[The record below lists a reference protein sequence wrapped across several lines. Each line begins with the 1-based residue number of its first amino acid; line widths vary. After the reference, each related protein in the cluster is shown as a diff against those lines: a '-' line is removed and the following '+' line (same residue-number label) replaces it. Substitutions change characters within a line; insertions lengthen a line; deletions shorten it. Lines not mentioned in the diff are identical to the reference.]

1 MKPWRIEEQ
10 YDDLPVVAL
19 VGRTN
24 VGKSTLFNRLTEN
37 NQALVS
43 DIENTTRD
51 SNLGVVKWR
60 RAKFL
65 LVDTAGVI
73 DSRFLS
79 DKKFSTPQTGAIE
92 AKTQKQVVDFFKKA
106 AVIIFLADGKTGL
119 MAQDKEIVKFLQRRP
134 LYQKKTILVV
144 NKVDGQRQAWSS
156 SEFNRL
162 GLGEPHLVSALT
174 GRGTGD
180 FLDVVSER
188 LKNNDQ
194 EKLDITE
201 AVTDHPINVC
211 IIGQPNVGKS
221 SLLNSILGYERV
233 IVSPVPHTTREPQ
246 HTEIVYQ
253 GQRIRF
259 VDTAGISKHGHKGE
273 GLTKEGISK
282 SLKVLKKAD
291 IALLVL
297 DISAGITHQD
307 TKIVEEIMDSRKSFM
322 ILANKWDLVN
332 PRDTKQWTNYVFRY
346 LPFATWAPLQFI
358 SAKTGA
364 KVEKIMELIKEM
376 DQARHREVSDSQL
389 DKFLNRIVKIH
400 LPTKGK
406 GQKKPRIYEIRQSG
420 VRPPRFEVRIGSRED
435 LDYSYLRFI
444 ENQLRQ
450 QFALTGIPIRVRV
463 IKKSLTPKEL
473 SEQREEKEAVAKKKK
488 LAA

>member
-1 MKPWRIEEQ
+1 MAIKPWKIEEQ
-10 YDDLPVVAL
+10 YLQLPVVML

-60 RAKFL
+60 RSQFL

-79 DKKFSTPQTGAIE
+79 DKKFSTTQTGAIE
-92 AKTQKQVVDFFKKA
+92 AKTQKQVADFFKRSA
-106 AVIIFLADGKTGL
+106 LIIFLVDGKSGL
-119 MAQDKEIVKFLQRRP
+119 LKGDKEIAKFLQKHP
-134 LYQKKTILVV
+134 LYAARTVLAV
-144 NKVDGQRQAWSS
+144 NKTDGQRQAWAS
-156 SEFNRL
+156 SEFNQL
-162 GLGEPHLVSALT
+162 GLGEPQLVSALT

-180 FLDVVSER
+180 LLDVVCQK
-188 LKNNDQ
+188 LKDNNQDKAD
-194 EKLDITE
+194 ETE
-201 AVTDHPINVC
+201 VSAGHPIDVC
-211 IIGQPNVGKS
+211 ILGQPNVGKS

-253 GQRIRF
+253 GQKIRF

-273 GLTKEGISK
+273 GLTKEGIAK
-282 SLKVLKKAD
+282 SLKVLRRAD

-297 DISAGITHQD
+297 DINSGITHQD
-307 TKIVEEIMDSRKSFM
+307 AKIVEEIMDSRKSFM
-322 ILANKWDLVN
+322 ILANKWDLVE
-332 PRDTKQWTNYVFRY
+332 PKDTKKWTNYIYRY

-358 SAKTGA
+358 SAKSGA
-364 KVEKIMELIKEM
+364 KVAKIMELIQEM
-376 DQARHREVSDSQL
+376 NQARLREISSSQL
-389 DKFLNRIVKIH
+389 DKFLRRIVKIH
-400 LPTKGK
+400 LPTKGR
-406 GQKKPRIYEIRQSG
+406 GAKKPRLYEIRQTG

-444 ENQLRQ
+444 ENQLRE
-450 QFALTGIPIRVRV
+450 QFSLTGIPIRVRV
-463 IKKSLTPKEL
+463 LKKSMTPREL
-473 SEQREEKEAVAKKKK
+473 SERKEAAV
-488 LAA
+488 